1 MKIVLFVSRFWIS
14 IDHEES
20 DLKCRFVACVS
31 SPADGAAGG
40 ATAYVTSMAKGK
52 VFQVNLTA
60 GEDEGTVVKEMSLTK
75 KVAND
80 VDLMPPPPAPGTN
93 HESTILTRCTVSN
106 SSTFST
112 LQPYLKMEM

>member
-1 MKIVLFVSRFWIS
+1 MFEMKIVLFVPRFWIS
-14 IDHEES
+14 KDHEES

-80 VDLMPPPPAPGTN
+80 VDLMPPPPAPGKIMKAQFLQGVQYQIVVPFLPCN
-93 HESTILTRCTVSN
+93 HI
-106 SSTFST
+106 
-112 LQPYLKMEM
+112 